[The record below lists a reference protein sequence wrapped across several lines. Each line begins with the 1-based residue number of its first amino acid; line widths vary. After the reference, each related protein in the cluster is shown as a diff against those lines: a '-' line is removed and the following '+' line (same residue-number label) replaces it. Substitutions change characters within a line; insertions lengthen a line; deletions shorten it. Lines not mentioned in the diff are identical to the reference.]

1 VRRFATR
8 LCRFWRRKDASMTPA
23 RITRPAARVDSN
35 NCDLPLAIQLARYLV
50 VGGVAFLAD
59 FAALAILTELLHVHY
74 LLSAAIA
81 FGLGM
86 AVNYALSVRY
96 VFKVRTVT
104 NVRVEFLL
112 FTVIGLVGLAMNELV
127 LWIVTHSLH
136 LYYLHSKLIATALVL
151 GWNFSAR
158 KILLFSSPTPALPG
172 ETARS

>member
-1 VRRFATR
+1 MISVRT
-8 LCRFWRRKDASMTPA
+8 
-23 RITRPAARVDSN
+23 TRPVSPADTTHG
-35 NCDLPLAIQLARYLV
+35 DLPLAVQLARYLV

-59 FAALAILTELLHVHY
+59 FVALAILTELLHLHY

-96 VFKVRTVT
+96 VFKVRTVSSA
-104 NVRVEFLL
+104 RIEFLL
-112 FTVIGLVGLAMNELV
+112 FAVIGLIGLAMNELV
-127 LWIVTHSLH
+127 LWFVTHSLH

-158 KILLFSSPTPALPG
+158 KILLFSSPTPAIPE